1 MTKDLLEKLLKFET
15 TTWSWEKDDAN
26 GTVTYYCHDGNGR
39 CSLSFNNQSYTMDT
53 GYRNHSISVNGTL
66 GSLYFRIYKNASQ
79 YTWEMVNRHYG
90 DVNFDICIQIRDLTK
105 GEENKFLKWGY
116 GLKDF
121 ETVKFDY
128 VETDD
133 GYIFK
138 PKESLYTDEYLEKN
152 KGKVTESKETKPLE
166 DCRKDYYT
174 AGCID
179 ILTEEIM
186 GLKERVLELEKSVK
200 TQTNNS
206 PKEKKEN
213 RFGKPI
219 HFNSATWRKE
229 R

>member
-26 GTVTYYCHDGNGR
+26 GTVKYFCHDGNGR
-39 CSLSFNNQSYTMDT
+39 CSLSFNNLSYTMDT
-53 GYRNHSISVNGTL
+53 GYRNHSISVRGTL

-90 DVNFDICIQIRDLTK
+90 DANFDICIQIRDLTK

-152 KGKVTESKETKPLE
+152 KEKVTESKGEKTITVNV
-166 DCRKDYYT
+166 KDYYVSECT
-174 AGCID
+174 DCLI
-179 ILTEEIM
+179 EEIKE
-186 GLKERVLELEKSVK
+186 LKERVQKLEKSFK
-200 TQTNNS
+200 TQNNDS
-206 PKEKKEN
+206 LKDKKEN
-213 RFGKPI
+213 IFGEPRMVK
-219 HFNSATWRKE
+219 WG
-229 R
+229 